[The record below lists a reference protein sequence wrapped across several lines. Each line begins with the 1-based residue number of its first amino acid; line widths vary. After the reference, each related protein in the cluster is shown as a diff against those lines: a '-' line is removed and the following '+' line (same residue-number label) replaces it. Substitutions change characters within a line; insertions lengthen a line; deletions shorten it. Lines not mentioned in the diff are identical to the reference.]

1 MMEISKNKV
10 DTVAESKMR
19 SHWLAKEQE
28 SLSRAITNAVEYSF
42 LVFLE
47 MLLNIIYFSSTILLC
62 FYIVGNIIISY
73 LPLKQFLISDDI
85 GLRKCMF

>member
-1 MMEISKNKV
+1 MEISKNKL

-19 SHWLAKEQE
+19 SHWLAKEEE
-28 SLSRAITNAVEYSF
+28 SLSRAIANAVKYRF

-47 MLLNIIYFSSTILLC
+47 MLLNIIYFSSIILL

-73 LPLKQFLISDDI
+73 LPLKQLLISDDI